1 MFIGELSLILMKLSD
16 NRMLMLVSSDGRVR
30 DYCFDHTNHYPRL
43 MCCTILD
50 AWASYPTSDFIAL
63 DLLYLPA
70 IPTKRHGNC
79 SRLREGQRH
88 VLCYLACSGRH
99 PSCRKRTTKRK
110 TIREGKTDYVWPDTC
125 NATVN
130 KGWQFA
136 VLTPQSCTN
145 KQISH
150 PSDGF
155 KRLGGSGL
163 QLYLYMDS
171 HVGGS
176 DVLKKWTNTPAAKY
190 RWSVIVNCKPYPS
203 HSWTAP
209 EVQACNDWGW
219 GLEVQSGTIPCHLM
233 EPLPHLKLL
242 QQ

>member
-1 MFIGELSLILMKLSD
+1 MAESALTTRTTTRGSCAVQYNTWRMSFISYL
-16 NRMLMLVSSDGRVR
+16 RFYSSRSTV
-30 DYCFDHTNHYPRL
+30 
-43 MCCTILD
+43 
-50 AWASYPTSDFIAL
+50 
-63 DLLYLPA
+63 YLPA

-79 SRLREGQRH
+79 SRLRELQRH
-88 VLCYLACSGRH
+88 VLCCLACSGRH

-110 TIREGKTDYVWPDTC
+110 TIREGKSDYVWPDTC

-171 HVGGS
+171 HVRGS
-176 DVLKKWTNTPAAKY
+176 DVLKKWTNT
-190 RWSVIVNCKPYPS
+190 SS
-203 HSWTAP
+203 
-209 EVQACNDWGW
+209 
-219 GLEVQSGTIPCHLM
+219 
-233 EPLPHLKLL
+233 
-242 QQ
+242 

>member
-1 MFIGELSLILMKLSD
+1 MAESLLWPHGPLPAAHVLYNTWRMSFISYL
-16 NRMLMLVSSDGRVR
+16 RFYSSRSTV
-30 DYCFDHTNHYPRL
+30 
-43 MCCTILD
+43 
-50 AWASYPTSDFIAL
+50 
-63 DLLYLPA
+63 YLPA
-70 IPTKRHGNC
+70 IPTKRHGNY
-79 SRLREGQRH
+79 SRLRELQRH
-88 VLCYLACSGRH
+88 VLCCLACSGRH

-110 TIREGKTDYVWPDTC
+110 TIREGKSDYVWPDTC

-171 HVGGS
+171 HVRGS
-176 DVLKKWTNTPAAKY
+176 DVLKNEQTPAAKY
-190 RWSVIVNCKPYPS
+190 RWSVIVNCKPCPS
-203 HSWTAP
+203 HSWSP
-209 EVQACNDWGW
+209 SVQWL
-219 GLEVQSGTIPCHLM
+219 GLGIGSTERYNSMSFDG
-233 EPLPHLKLL
+233 PLPHLKLL